1 MPTIPPLLELRELSF
16 GYDKGGPLVFECLS
30 LEVRVG
36 ELLVIKGASGSGK
49 STLLRLICRL
59 NTPRSGEILFKGQH
73 VSEITPSELRSNVTY
88 VPQIPQMID
97 GSIRDNLLLPFTF
110 VQAERKTAPDDAALE
125 RMLDA
130 FYLNG
135 VTLDQSANKLS
146 VGQKQRLS
154 IMRVI
159 LTDPDVLLLDEPT
172 SALDAESA
180 TMVFSII
187 ERLNTEE
194 GKTVLIVTHSDY
206 QPDVPQARSCTF
218 RNGNLECA

>member
-1 MPTIPPLLELRELSF
+1 MIKLLELRDLSF
-16 GYDKGGPLVFECLS
+16 GYDKGGPPVFEHLS
-30 LEVRVG
+30 LEVRSG

-59 NTPRSGEILFKGQH
+59 NTPRSGSILFKGENT
-73 VSEITPSELRSNVTY
+73 SGMKPSSLRSMVTY

-110 VQAERKTAPDDAALE
+110 VQGQRKTAPDDQTLE
-125 RMLDA
+125 RMLEA

-135 VTLDQSANKLS
+135 VTLAQSANKLS

-154 IMRVI
+154 IMRAI
-159 LTDPDVLLLDEPT
+159 LTEPDVLLLDEPT

-180 TMVFSII
+180 AMVFSII

>member
-1 MPTIPPLLELRELSF
+1 MTRLLEIRDLSF
-16 GYDKGGPLVFECLS
+16 GYDKGSLPVFEHLS
-30 LEVRVG
+30 LEVGKG
-36 ELLVIKGASGSGK
+36 EFLIIKGPSGSGK

-59 NTPRSGEILFKGQH
+59 NMPRSGSILFKGRNT
-73 VSEITPSELRSNVTY
+73 VEIPPPELRSKVTY

-97 GSIRDNLLLPFTF
+97 GTIRDNLLLSFSF
-110 VQAERKTAPDDAALE
+110 AQGGQKTAPDDASLE

-130 FYLNG
+130 FYLQG
-135 VTLDQSANKLS
+135 VTLDQSASKLS

-154 IMRVI
+154 IMRAI
-159 LTDPDVLLLDEPT
+159 LNEPDVLLLDEPT
-172 SALDAESA
+172 SALDADSA
-180 TMVFSII
+180 AMVFSIV

-206 QPDVPQARSCTF
+206 SPAVPKVRKCIF

>member
-1 MPTIPPLLELRELSF
+1 MTKLLELRDLSF
-16 GYDKGGPLVFECLS
+16 GYDKGSPPVFERLS
-30 LEVRVG
+30 LDVREG
-36 ELLVIKGASGSGK
+36 EFLVIKGPSGSGK

-59 NTPRSGEILFKGQH
+59 NTPRAGAILFKGRN
-73 VSEITPSELRSNVTY
+73 VSEITPSELRSKVTY

-110 VQAERKTAPDDAALE
+110 GQGQRKTAPDDAALE

-130 FYLNG
+130 FYLND
-135 VTLDQSANKLS
+135 VTLAQSANKLS

-154 IMRVI
+154 IMRAI
-159 LTDPDVLLLDEPT
+159 LTEPDVLLLDEPT